1 MRGGF
6 MGDVVSIKN
15 ARYATEEDVQ
25 KMIDAIQELKE
36 MLENK

>member
-6 MGDVVSIKN
+6 MGDVVNIKST
-15 ARYATEEDVQ
+15 RYATEQDVQ